1 MKKDNMKKQN
11 IEINIYGRAYSIKG
25 DDKKYLLSLQ
35 DDLNDRIAG
44 KKEMLAKY
52 SELDVITM
60 IALQI
65 LDEKKKIEREYK
77 QLKDLAKKMELGSN
91 KI

>member
-1 MKKDNMKKQN
+1 MKKENMKKKN
-11 IEINIYGRAYSIKG
+11 IEININGRVYSIKG
-25 DDKKYLLSLQ
+25 DDQKYFLSIQ

-77 QLKDLAKKMELGSN
+77 QLKDLAKKMELGRN
-91 KI
+91 NI

>member
-1 MKKDNMKKQN
+1 MKKKN
-11 IEINIYGRAYSIKG
+11 IEININGRVYSIKG
-25 DDKKYLLSLQ
+25 DDQKYFLSIQ

-77 QLKDLAKKMELGSN
+77 QLKDLAKKMELGRN
-91 KI
+91 NI

>member
-1 MKKDNMKKQN
+1 MKKKN
-11 IEINIYGRAYSIKG
+11 IEININGRVYSIKG
-25 DDKKYLLSLQ
+25 DDQKYFLSIQ